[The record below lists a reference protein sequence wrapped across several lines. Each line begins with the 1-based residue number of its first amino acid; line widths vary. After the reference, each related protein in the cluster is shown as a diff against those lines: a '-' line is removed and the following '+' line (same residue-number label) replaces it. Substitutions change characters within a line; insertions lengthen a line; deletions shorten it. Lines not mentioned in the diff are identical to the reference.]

1 MTDLRRVSNQ
11 RQNEHKSLTM
21 HSSLSEIPEPT
32 RLNYMDF
39 AATVGKGEYQLRKAI
54 LKEYTLLTT
63 REAHNPPTPHETID
77 SMAEQL
83 QKFFNHL
90 STCNVLQLCHQRTTT
105 VPHCHD

>member
-1 MTDLRRVSNQ
+1 
-11 RQNEHKSLTM
+11 
-21 HSSLSEIPEPT
+21 
-32 RLNYMDF
+32 MDF

-90 STCNVLQLCHQRTTT
+90 SS
-105 VPHCHD
+105 